1 MTTLL
6 LFAFLSGMVTIF
18 APCIWPILPIV
29 LSSGAS
35 GGHRR
40 PLGLVVGLSLSFLL
54 ATLALAALIQVIP
67 FDPETL
73 RTFSVVVIAF
83 LGLTL
88 VVPAIGTKLEGIVS
102 RFASFGGR
110 FTQVSRSGF
119 GGGFITG
126 FALGI
131 VWSPCA
137 GPILAAVATLAA
149 TQSVSLSV
157 VLVALAFAAGVS
169 VPLFILALASQAV
182 LTKTRFFSRYTRSIQ
197 SVFGVVMLLA
207 AFALYTG
214 FDKTLQTRIL
224 DTFPGYER
232 FLNRLESQPAVTD
245 EIDALKAEAEN
256 VDRKEPLQAALP
268 KIIAERQK
276 IAPEFAGLGQW
287 FNSDSGLTLEE
298 LRGRVVLVHFW
309 TTGCINCIRT
319 LPHVTSWYERYKD
332 DGFVVVGIHTPE
344 FAYEREAKTVQG
356 AIRKYGIGY
365 PVAQDNDFA
374 TWQAYGNR
382 YWPAFY
388 LIDAEGLVRR
398 EHFGEGEYQETEEM
412 IQGLI
417 REAKDRSPRR

>member
-6 LFAFLSGMVTIF
+6 LFAFLSGLVTIF

-54 ATLALAALIQVIP
+54 ATLVLASLIQVIP

-73 RTFSVVVIAF
+73 RIFTVVVIAF

-88 VVPAIGTKLEGIVS
+88 VIPAIGAKLEGMVS

-110 FTQVSRSGF
+110 FTQVARSGF
-119 GGGFITG
+119 SGGFITG

-157 VLVALAFAAGVS
+157 VLVAVAFAAGVS
-169 VPLFILALASQAV
+169 VPLFFLALASQVV
-182 LTKTRFFSRYTRSIQ
+182 LTKTRIFSRYTRSIQ
-197 SVFGVVMLLA
+197 SLFGVVMLLA

-214 FDKTLQTRIL
+214 FDKTLQTKIL

-245 EIDALKAEAEN
+245 EIDALKAEAE
-256 VDRKEPLQAALP
+256 KG
-268 KIIAERQK
+268 K
-276 IAPEFAGLGQW
+276 
-287 FNSDSGLTLEE
+287 
-298 LRGRVVLVHFW
+298 
-309 TTGCINCIRT
+309 
-319 LPHVTSWYERYKD
+319 
-332 DGFVVVGIHTPE
+332 
-344 FAYEREAKTVQG
+344 
-356 AIRKYGIGY
+356 
-365 PVAQDNDFA
+365 
-374 TWQAYGNR
+374 
-382 YWPAFY
+382 
-388 LIDAEGLVRR
+388 
-398 EHFGEGEYQETEEM
+398 
-412 IQGLI
+412 
-417 REAKDRSPRR
+417 